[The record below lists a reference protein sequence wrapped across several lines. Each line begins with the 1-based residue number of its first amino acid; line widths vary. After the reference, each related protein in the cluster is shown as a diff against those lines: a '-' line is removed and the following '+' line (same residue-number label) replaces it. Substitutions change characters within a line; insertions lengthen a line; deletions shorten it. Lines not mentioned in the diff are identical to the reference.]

1 MSRSELVQLLLMG
14 VVFFVI
20 GAGITYF
27 YEPESALLAGV
38 WMLLGGTVGRLMT
51 LRTARRKR
59 T

>member
-1 MSRSELVQLLLMG
+1 MG